1 MSNRTTLRTYVE
13 PSGVRNL
20 RLHTVQPTRPSP
32 TVKANPANVLMRAM
46 QALLAR
52 KHPTL

>member
-1 MSNRTTLRTYVE
+1 MSNRTPLRPYVE
-13 PSGVRNL
+13 PSGVRTL
-20 RLHTVQPTRPSP
+20 RLHTVQPTGRSP

-52 KHPTL
+52 KYPTP

>member
-1 MSNRTTLRTYVE
+1 MSNRTPLRPYVE

-20 RLHTVQPTRPSP
+20 RLHTVQPTGRSP
-32 TVKANPANVLMRAM
+32 TVKADHANALMRAM